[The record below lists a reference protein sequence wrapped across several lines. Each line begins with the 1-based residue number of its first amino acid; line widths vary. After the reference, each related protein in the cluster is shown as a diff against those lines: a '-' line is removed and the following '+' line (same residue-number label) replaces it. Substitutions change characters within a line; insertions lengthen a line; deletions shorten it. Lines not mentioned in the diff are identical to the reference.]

1 MNNEYQEFKKI
12 QNEFDFFMRRAKDKN
27 AFRREPKTLYAF
39 VDTTCEV
46 MNIPKDTFAKV
57 FDGYVKEGKL
67 KLRKPF
73 HFKPTAII
81 NQYNLRV
88 NSPNF
93 KNTFMEFEFDDGQ
106 VSSFS
111 YSLPMAGRLNNLPLI
126 DNLKS
131 KITFGCLQNCE
142 NFSSEMKIPSSVVS
156 KQRMFDLIFLH
167 TRPYI
172 SPAERMPKKD
182 DVRLALQ
189 KNGAEFESF
198 GEKFVYTVE
207 EQEEKITLTIKR
219 TSPAII
225 RPTTRTTFE
234 SVTTYTLTPFHF
246 SSTCQIKHPSS
257 EAVRYHSYID
267 AGICPT
273 FKELNAIDRM
283 TKEEYL
289 TLTGKDPDTEKQIRE
304 VLKKEMRYDS
314 KCRTAREMNKI
325 YGTNYQ
331 PEETE
336 QEKAERIAQEEK
348 RAERLERAG
357 KPRFSKEELD
367 ASMDKFRKMIEEV
380 DAKKAEREAKLK
392 AQQVEET
399 KNSENEQKIEEPKSE
414 K

>member
-1 MNNEYQEFKKI
+1 MNNEYQDFKKI
-12 QNEFDFFMRRAKDKN
+12 QNEFDFFMRNTKDKN

-67 KLRKPF
+67 KLRKPL

-88 NSPNF
+88 NSPKF

-111 YSLPMAGRLNNLPLI
+111 YSLPLAGRLNNIPLV

-142 NFSSEMKIPSSVVS
+142 NLSSEMKIPSSVVS
-156 KQRMFDLIFLH
+156 KQRLFDLIFLH
-167 TRPYI
+167 TRPFI
-172 SPAERMPKKD
+172 SPSETMPRKD
-182 DVRLALQ
+182 DVKLALQ
-189 KNGAEFESF
+189 RNGAEFEKF
-198 GEKFVYTVE
+198 GEKFIYTID
-207 EQEEKITLTIKR
+207 EQEEKIALTIKR
-219 TSPAII
+219 TVSDEIKK
-225 RPTTRTTFE
+225 TTRIPFE
-234 SVTTYTLTPFHF
+234 SVSTYTLTPFHF
-246 SSTCQIKHPSS
+246 STSCQIKHSS
-257 EAVRYHSYID
+257 NEATRYHSYVD

-273 FKELNAIDRM
+273 FKELNAVDRM

-304 VLKKEMRYDS
+304 VSKNEVSYYN
-314 KCRTAREMNKI
+314 KCRIAQEMNKI
-325 YGTNYQ
+325 YGTDYQ

-336 QEKAERIAQEEK
+336 KEKAERIAQEEK
-348 RAERLERAG
+348 RAERLKRAG
-357 KPRFSKEELD
+357 KPRYTKEELD
-367 ASMDKFRKMIEEV
+367 ASMEEFRKMIEAV
-380 DAKKAEREAKLK
+380 DAKKAEREARLK
-392 AQQVEET
+392 AQAEET
-399 KNSENEQKIEEPKSE
+399 KNSETEQKTEETKPE